1 MFYEKILRSMQ
12 KYGVRYL
19 IMGGVAVNLHG
30 VPRMTADLDIAV
42 DLTAENVDALLDALE
57 EAGLKLSLPLDPHS
71 LADPEERSRWR
82 EEKHLEALTFQSVG
96 SEAPYREVDIV
107 LEPPLDFGEMYA
119 ARVELQAD
127 DIKISLISLP
137 HLIELKQAIGRKQDI
152 ADVESLKKAEAE
164 EGE

>member
-1 MFYEKILRSMQ
+1 M
-12 KYGVRYL
+12 
-19 IMGGVAVNLHG
+19 
-30 VPRMTADLDIAV
+30 
-42 DLTAENVDALLDALE
+42 
-57 EAGLKLSLPLDPHS
+57 
-71 LADPEERSRWR
+71 
-82 EEKHLEALTFQSVG
+82 TFQSVG

>member
-1 MFYEKILRSMQ
+1 MFYEEILRSMQ

-30 VPRMTADLDIAV
+30 VPRMTADLDITV

-57 EAGLKLSLPLDPHS
+57 EAGLKLSLPHDPHD
-71 LADPEERSRWR
+71 LADPEERSRWQ
-82 EEKHLEALTFQSVG
+82 EEKHLDALTFQSAG

-107 LEPPLDFGEMYA
+107 LEQQLDFGEMYEE
-119 ARVELQAD
+119 RVELQAD

-137 HLIELKQAIGRKQDI
+137 HLIELKQAIGRKQDLS
-152 ADVESLKKAEAE
+152 DVESLKNCLLY
-164 EGE
+164 